1 MLDWLRESRYYRT
14 VWKMIK
20 LHKNKMLRI
29 LFTSIPLL
37 TLLSVAKAEKL
48 PLWEIGLG
56 GGALSTPD
64 YRGSDESRVYPYPFV
79 HPIYRGLH
87 LQADEEGIKGMLL
100 ESDRVR
106 FDISYGGNVPVSS
119 DNDARRGMSSLEPT
133 VQIGPMFCV
142 KLWASETDT
151 QSIIA
156 ELPVRAAFA
165 IGSGIEHI
173 GYTALPRIAY
183 RRELDLFGHKWKWR
197 FA

>member
-1 MLDWLRESRYYRT
+1 
-14 VWKMIK
+14 
-20 LHKNKMLRI
+20 
-29 LFTSIPLL
+29 
-37 TLLSVAKAEKL
+37 
-48 PLWEIGLG
+48 
-56 GGALSTPD
+56 
-64 YRGSDESRVYPYPFV
+64 
-79 HPIYRGLH
+79 
-87 LQADEEGIKGMLL
+87 MLL

-133 VQIGPMFCV
+133 VQIGPMLRV
-142 KLWASETDT
+142 KLWASETDI

-156 ELPVRAAFA
+156 EFPVRAAFA